1 MKLAL
6 HCNEKDMHHSI
17 PSRAALLLSLV
28 LSSACGGAELKP
40 PSGPGAGEGT
50 ALPVATAPQGSAPRA
65 ASCAEPTL
73 GPARKREAGI
83 DAFLADRPR
92 EAVDLLTA
100 AVKSDPRDRAA
111 EAFRAASVAK
121 LNETRARAAE
131 GAPALRRVPLE
142 TIPLAQTTRQK
153 VETAPGKVRL
163 EKESETK
170 NLITDSADWEPKNQL
185 TPIARRR
192 ADTLPAGIPFK
203 LGSEPLRVALVHADH
218 VASIYEGT
226 IVIAAEGKRMLAFD
240 VKALTRSAP
249 RPLEIPFAQL
259 VGKTLLVEL
268 AYNGYAKESG
278 GKTGYFA
285 AFDAA
290 TGALAWV
297 SDPLVANAGEAIVSG
312 GSIITGYG
320 FTAEPDFVFV
330 LDLETG
336 KTEQKIAVKSGPEAI
351 RRKGD
356 RVFIR
361 AYDTDYVFKSTTG
374 LPAPLPANLTAE
386 ATTAAAPP
394 PPSAES
400 RCWVRRAT
408 AAILAKDARGVEEAA
423 DQLEPLSADRQL
435 RELLRTEAKKLS
447 SGTRLDLQSAAL
459 VVAPAPP
466 WQAASPGA
474 SAARPPAASPKL
486 VKVSSRAASPT
497 RDMNPA
503 FEAAQP
509 WFIAPIEQGKL
520 PAGARADI
528 PSTFGQEHL
537 SAIIP
542 DQRPGNT
549 NRSIL
554 VYGGRYLALLEDG
567 AAKRVLDLDA
577 FRHPPKADP
586 QWKEFAVQDVTYAQ
600 ERDGV
605 LYVCNGGGS
614 YAKEVY
620 GKKGFLSAI
629 DATSG
634 ALLWR
639 SAPLTCNA
647 TFAMTDDHIIS
658 GYGFTAEPDFV
669 FLVRRSDGSAVQK
682 VPVDSGPNT
691 IQLDG
696 RRVRVETY
704 GHVID
709 LEFR

>member
-6 HCNEKDMHHSI
+6 HFNQDDMHHSI
-17 PSRAALLLSLV
+17 PSRATLLLSLV
-28 LSSACGGAELKP
+28 LTSACGGAETRP
-40 PSGPGAGEGT
+40 PSTPSAGNGT

-65 ASCAEPTL
+65 ASCTEPTL
-73 GPARKREAGI
+73 GPAREREAGI

-111 EAFRAASVAK
+111 EAFRAASVTK

-131 GAPALRRVPLE
+131 DAPALRRVPLE
-142 TIPLAQTTRQK
+142 PIPLAQTTRQK

-170 NLITDSADWEPKNQL
+170 NLITDYADWETKNQL
-185 TPIARRR
+185 TRIARPR
-192 ADTLPAGIPFK
+192 ADTLPAGVPLE

-218 VASIYEGT
+218 VASVYERT

-297 SDPLVANAGEAIVSG
+297 SEPLVANAGEALVSG

-336 KTEQKIAVKSGPEAI
+336 KVEQKIAVKSGPEAI

-374 LPAPLPANLTAE
+374 LPAPLAANLTAE
-386 ATTAAAPP
+386 ATTAPAPP

-408 AAILAKDARGVEEAA
+408 AAILTKDTRGIEEAA
-423 DQLEPLSADRQL
+423 AQLEPLSADRQL
-435 RELLRTEAKKLS
+435 RELLRTAAKKLS
-447 SGTRLDLQSAAL
+447 SGARLDLQSAPL

-466 WQAASPGA
+466 WQAAAPGA
-474 SAARPPAASPKL
+474 SAARPPATTPKL

-497 RDMNPA
+497 RDMHPA
-503 FEAAQP
+503 FDPAQP
-509 WFIAPIEQGKL
+509 WFIAPIEKGKL
-520 PAGARADI
+520 PTGARADI
-528 PSTFGQEHL
+528 PSTFGQENL

-542 DQRPGNT
+542 DQRPGHT

-554 VYGGRYLALLEDG
+554 VYGGRFLALLEDG
-567 AAKRVLDLDA
+567 TAKRVLDLDA

-605 LYVCNGGGS
+605 LYLCNGGGS
-614 YAKEVY
+614 YAKEVF

-696 RRVRVETY
+696 RRVHVETY
-704 GHVID
+704 NHVVD
-709 LEFR
+709 LELR